1 MSYTLM
7 HLIWMI
13 VIFSLFS
20 CSLGKI
26 YEVIALYN
34 SDTNTLNYNDVTY
47 VVNNPSTTLLMVG
60 GTTEENAQIGMATF
74 WFNVLMVIAL
84 TLFAGIMSGL
94 TVGYLSIDD
103 LVMELKLST
112 GTDEEKQFANNIIPV
127 ISNHHWLL
135 VTLLL
140 CNSFAM
146 EAMPIFLARIVNEM
160 LAIVISVTLV
170 LFFGEIIPQALCTGP
185 NQLKIASFLAKPTI
199 FLMYVTYPIS
209 YPLSLLIDH
218 VVGKHM
224 KSRFANSDL
233 RGLIELHTVDA
244 LNKIKEEEEDF
255 EIGANT
261 GLSKEQANAMLGALD
276 IQEKKAK
283 DIMIPL
289 DKVVML
295 EYNTEIDEQTL
306 SMILNKG
313 FSRIPVYSGKRNN
326 VVGIL
331 RIKQLIN
338 VDIKDN
344 RSLKDKNI
352 QLSQPIVISPEM
364 FAIDLLN
371 EFRKGKSHM
380 AFITKDV
387 EKMQKQFGLN
397 KENSYH
403 ESLYLSHLQGQTE
416 KGNNLNLLGI
426 VTLEDVIE
434 NLIKVDILD
443 EDDYKKNKA
452 KMNKAKQGRE
462 RLKKQLTKKV
472 CESFINEKK
481 EQINSLINPDSLD
494 ININD
499 GYILLDNKIKY

>member
-1 MSYTLM
+1 MFCSFMRSISVAL
-7 HLIWMI
+7 LI
-13 VIFSLFS
+13 SLFS
-20 CSLGKI
+20 RSLGKV

-34 SDTNTLNYNDVTY
+34 SDTNTLNYNGVTY
-47 VVNNPSTTLLMVG
+47 VINGSSTTMLMAG
-60 GTTEENAQIGMATF
+60 GTSEANAQMGVAAF

-112 GTDEEKQFANNIIPV
+112 GTDEEKHLANNIIPV

-185 NQLKIASFLAKPTI
+185 NQLKIASFLAKPTK

-209 YPLSLLIDH
+209 YPLALLIDN

-244 LNKIKEEEEDF
+244 LNKIKEEEDF

-289 DKVVML
+289 DRVVML

-306 SMILNKG
+306 SLILHKG

-338 VDIKDN
+338 VDIRDN
-344 RSLKDKNI
+344 RSLKEKNI

-364 FAIDLLN
+364 YAIDLLN

-387 EKMQKQFGLN
+387 EKMQRQFGLN

-403 ESLYLSHLQGQTE
+403 ESLFLSHLQSQTD
-416 KGNNLNLLGI
+416 KGPNLTLLGI

-462 RLKKQLTKKV
+462 HLKKQITKKV

-481 EQINSLINPDSLD
+481 DQINSLINPDSLD
-494 ININD
+494 INRND
-499 GYILLDNKIKY
+499 GYILLDNKIKD

>member
-1 MSYTLM
+1 M

-34 SDTNTLNYNDVTY
+34 SDTNTLNYNGVTY
-47 VVNNPSTTLLMVG
+47 VVNDPSTTLLMVG
-60 GTTEENAQIGMATF
+60 GTTEENAQMGMATF

-146 EAMPIFLARIVNEM
+146 EAMPIFLARIVNEI

-224 KSRFANSDL
+224 KSVQYVTTQHIRKLL
-233 RGLIELHTVDA
+233 RLVT
-244 LNKIKEEEEDF
+244 
-255 EIGANT
+255 
-261 GLSKEQANAMLGALD
+261 
-276 IQEKKAK
+276 
-283 DIMIPL
+283 IM
-289 DKVVML
+289 KV
-295 EYNTEIDEQTL
+295 
-306 SMILNKG
+306 
-313 FSRIPVYSGKRNN
+313 
-326 VVGIL
+326 
-331 RIKQLIN
+331 
-338 VDIKDN
+338 
-344 RSLKDKNI
+344 
-352 QLSQPIVISPEM
+352 
-364 FAIDLLN
+364 
-371 EFRKGKSHM
+371 
-380 AFITKDV
+380 
-387 EKMQKQFGLN
+387 
-397 KENSYH
+397 
-403 ESLYLSHLQGQTE
+403 
-416 KGNNLNLLGI
+416 
-426 VTLEDVIE
+426 
-434 NLIKVDILD
+434 
-443 EDDYKKNKA
+443 
-452 KMNKAKQGRE
+452 
-462 RLKKQLTKKV
+462 
-472 CESFINEKK
+472 
-481 EQINSLINPDSLD
+481 
-494 ININD
+494 
-499 GYILLDNKIKY
+499 